1 MAKLTS
7 VNPATLE
14 VSGEVETTDPSE
26 MERIVEQSR
35 TVQREWDSRSRKE
48 KLACLRALRMKLID
62 DADRIARTVHADT
75 GKPRGE
81 CYSTEIVSSVAMT
94 KYCEEALRRFR
105 FVEKVDQGPMSL
117 MCGFMRRRSYIEYK
131 PYGVIGV
138 ISPYNFPLALAFTE
152 VVAAVA
158 AGNSVI
164 LKPSSDTPLTG
175 HLIQDLFEESG
186 FPEGLVCAVSGPGI
200 GSAITS
206 SSVDKIVFT
215 GGTETGRT
223 VMKDAAD
230 RLIPVILEL
239 GGKDAMLVMDDADIE
254 RCADGAVWASFVNS
268 GQVCVSVKR
277 IYVQRRVYD
286 DFLDRFVSNVR
297 ALKQG
302 NGWEDP
308 DVSVGPMINER
319 ELERMESVCSEIREQ
334 GGRILTGGRRNPD
347 LKGYFFEP
355 TVVADLPHSAPIVG
369 REVFGPIVC
378 VFPFDTEDE
387 GVELANDS
395 GFALAGS
402 VWTSDLKK
410 GRRIASRLRS
420 GTIDVNNAVY
430 TYGLPATP
438 WGGRGLSGIGTTHS
452 EEGFRQLL
460 YPHHVHIDRGNHRRD
475 PWWMPYSKED
485 TELIQDLPGT
495 FFGGKGGMVSC
506 VRRFIK
512 SRDRR
517 RAGEVFIKHA
527 QMQGQ

>member
-26 MERIVEQSR
+26 IEGLVQQSR
-35 TVQREWDSRSRKE
+35 SVQRIWDGYTRRE
-48 KLACLRALRMKLID
+48 KLACLKALRMKLID
-62 DADRIARTVHADT
+62 DADRIALTVHSDT
-75 GKPRGE
+75 GKPKGE

-94 KYCEEALRRFR
+94 KYCEETLRKFR
-105 FVEKVDQGPMSL
+105 FVQKVDQGPMSL
-117 MCGFMRRRSYIEYK
+117 MCRFMRRRSYIEYK

-138 ISPYNFPLALAFTE
+138 ISPYNFPLALPFTE
-152 VVAAVA
+152 IVAAVA

-175 HLIQDLFEESG
+175 HLVQDLFEESG
-186 FPEGLVCAVSGPGI
+186 FPKGLVHTVSGPGI

-223 VMKDAAD
+223 VMRDAAEK
-230 RLIPVILEL
+230 LIPVILEL
-239 GGKDAMLVMDDADIE
+239 GGKDAMVVMDDADIE
-254 RCADGAVWASFVNS
+254 RCADGATWASFVNS

-277 IYVQRRVYD
+277 IYVQKKAYD
-286 DFLDRFVSNVR
+286 VFLERFVSNVK

-302 NGWEDP
+302 NGWKDP
-308 DVSVGPMINER
+308 DVSVGPMINQK
-319 ELERMESVCSEIREQ
+319 ELERMGSICSEIVEQ
-334 GGRILTGGRRNPD
+334 GGRILTGGKRNPE
-347 LKGYFFEP
+347 LEGYFFEP
-355 TVVADLPHSAPIVG
+355 TVVADLPHTAPIVSK
-369 REVFGPIVC
+369 EVFGPIVC
-378 VFPFDTEDE
+378 VFPFDTEEE
-387 GVELANDS
+387 GIELANDS

-402 VWTSDLKK
+402 VWTSDLEK
-410 GRRIASRLRS
+410 GRRMASKMKS

-460 YPHHVHIDRGNHRRD
+460 CPHHVHIDRGNHRRD
-475 PWWMPYSKED
+475 PWWMPYNRKD
-485 TELIQDLPGT
+485 TELLQDLPGT
-495 FFGGKGGMVSC
+495 FFGNGGGMLSC
-506 VRRFIK
+506 VRRFLR
-512 SRDRR
+512 SRERR
-517 RAGEVFIKHA
+517 RSIY
-527 QMQGQ
+527 